1 LPEPEDLYERLRS
14 QCDLTLSKET
24 FVSLYSGKPKVPV
37 PMTRAAFRPTGAFT
51 SHEQA
56 ERISVQRGRRS
67 FLRGLMV
74 LGLAGVLGLISW
86 SALSQPQAQAPAYV
100 SNPGGSARHVLA
112 TAQSVPTDSSLLLN
126 DPTWGPMLLIHLD
139 NGQFVAYSD
148 ICTHAGCQVNFNPS
162 DKLIECPCHGAVYD
176 PYHAAKVLAG
186 PAPSPLTQIPIRYDQ
201 SSGNIYLQ

>member
-186 PAPSPLTQIPIRYDQ
+186 PAPTPLTQIPIRYDQ

>member
-1 LPEPEDLYERLRS
+1 
-14 QCDLTLSKET
+14 
-24 FVSLYSGKPKVPV
+24 
-37 PMTRAAFRPTGAFT
+37 M

-56 ERISVQRGRRS
+56 KRVSVQRGRRS
-67 FLRGLMV
+67 FLRSLMV

-86 SALSQPQAQAPAYV
+86 SALSQPQPQAPTYV
-100 SNPGGSARHVLA
+100 SNPGSSGSAGGQVLA
-112 TAQSVPTDSSLLLN
+112 TAQSVPSDSSLLLN

-176 PYHAAKVLAG
+176 PYHAAQVLAG
-186 PAPSPLTQIPIRYDQ
+186 PAPVPLTQIPIRYDQ
-201 SSGNIYLQ
+201 TNGNIYLQS